1 MISESVQDYLKAI
14 YKLANSPDTGDGAV
28 TTSLL
33 AERMGV
39 SAASATNMIKKLADI
54 RLAKHMP
61 FQGGELTDAG
71 EKVSLEIIRHHRLL
85 ELYLSEALGFAW
97 DEVDAEADR
106 LEHAIS
112 EDFEDRMDR
121 ALGNPRVGAHGE
133 PIPSKDGDI
142 VIPHYLRLSE
152 LSEGDRA
159 WIREVSDRDPEMLR
173 YLRQQGLVLGARVEV
188 REKAPFHG
196 PMVLSIGDDASKHIG
211 MEVAASVFVDLEG
224 AESSTT

>member
-14 YKLANSPDTGDGAV
+14 YMLANSPDTGDGVV

-54 RLAKHMP
+54 RLADHMP
-61 FQGGELTDAG
+61 YQGVELTEAG

-97 DEVDAEADR
+97 DEVDAEAER

-112 EDFEDRMDR
+112 EDFEDRIDR
-121 ALGNPRVGAHGE
+121 ALGSPIVGAHGE
-133 PIPSKDGDI
+133 PIPSKEGDMA
-142 VIPHYLRLSE
+142 VPQYLRLSE

-159 WIREVSDRDPEMLR
+159 RIREVSDRDPEMLR
-173 YLRQQGLVLGARVEV
+173 YLHQQGLVLGARVEV
-188 REKAPFHG
+188 QEKAPFSG
-196 PMVLSIGDDASKHIG
+196 PMMLTVGGDGNKHIG
-211 MEVAASVFVDLEG
+211 MEVAASVFVDLEP
-224 AESSTT
+224 AAAAVT